1 MTKMLQNERKYDRES
16 FKKFLVDRLDM
27 ASDSA
32 NCYISYV
39 NSISKLLDKPICQL
53 VIDDTVYENEFREV
67 RLYGKRNWTA
77 GLKALFRFFHD
88 GREPK
93 SETNEKQLLSDS
105 ELLSIIVVDG
115 EHIKG
120 VDTPIFRYM
129 PAERYYEL
137 IEEQT
142 ITLSHISNWQDPYEG
157 FVYRG
162 GINMAHEPSDA
173 ARIYELFRFVYG
185 QSWTLESKESDV
197 LWRAMSNGNRKET
210 VRVQTT
216 VGALALAIL
225 RNMDTAGRQLIRI
238 GCVEYIENSEFKEKL
253 KLANL
258 SDNSNGHRRDHLDF
272 LFFKRKEFSLEKEVR
287 VAMLADGSH
296 IDNSKCKR
304 GDLLK
309 FEIDPRQ
316 LINGVLTDPCMER
329 RIYEQLVC
337 RTMCAA
343 PEIKLNTIQRS
354 TLFDWPKLI

>member
-1 MTKMLQNERKYDRES
+1 MAKMLQNKCKYDRES

-39 NSISKLLDKPICQL
+39 NGISKLLDKPICQL

-162 GINMAHEPSDA
+162 GIQMAHEPSDA

-185 QSWTLESKESDV
+185 QSWTLERKESDV

-225 RNMDTAGRQLIRI
+225 RNMDSAGRQLIRI

-272 LFFKRKEFSLEKEVR
+272 LFFKRVRLAVGERDGHAAVLVARERAFMELEHLAGRAQLFARGRRR
-287 VAMLADGSH
+287 V
-296 IDNSKCKR
+296 
-304 GDLLK
+304 
-309 FEIDPRQ
+309 
-316 LINGVLTDPCMER
+316 ER
-329 RIYEQLVC
+329 
-337 RTMCAA
+337 ASPFNA
-343 PEIKLNTIQRS
+343 
-354 TLFDWPKLI
+354 